1 MRCATPGNVKSVIAL
16 SVALLSVGCVHA
28 SNVTRVDDGSDP
40 HREVYESSHEDREGM
55 LRLHVRETVIEDPR
69 TCNDIRLR
77 KEYYT
82 DQGELERR
90 VVERQRCGYV
100 ELRYVERYGA
110 DGIGRVREVF
120 YDKDHDG
127 QFERHTVREEPLRG
141 QGTLTAD
148 RGPVQ

>member
-1 MRCATPGNVKSVIAL
+1 MKSVIAI
-16 SVALLSVGCVHA
+16 SIALLSVGCVHT

-40 HREVYESSHEDREGM
+40 HREVYESSQEDRDGM
-55 LRLHVRETVIEDPR
+55 LRMHVRETVIDDQR
-69 TCNDIRLR
+69 TCDDVRLR

-82 DQGELERR
+82 EQGELERR

-110 DGIGRVREVF
+110 GGIGRVREVF

-127 QFERHTVREEPLRG
+127 RFERHTVREEPFPG
-141 QGTLTAD
+141 QGALTAD
-148 RGPVQ
+148 RGPR